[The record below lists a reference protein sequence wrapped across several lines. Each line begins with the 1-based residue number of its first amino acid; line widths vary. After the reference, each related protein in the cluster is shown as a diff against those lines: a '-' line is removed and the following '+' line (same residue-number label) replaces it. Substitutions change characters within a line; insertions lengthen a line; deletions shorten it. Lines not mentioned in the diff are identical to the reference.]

1 MILLCIP
8 NAYDMVTIK
17 LVGGLLFALSGAIMA
32 FSYSRFQTKKLNTI
46 DGFISLLFYIKGQ
59 IDCFA
64 RPRSDI
70 LATLPAEVFCACNC
84 PHGAETLEELLEA
97 SRIYLDEEPLRLVA
111 SFASEFG
118 STFREEQLRRCDYYI
133 SALGEERRR
142 VFAQVQS
149 RSRAGSAL
157 WLCASIGIIIL
168 IW

>member
-1 MILLCIP
+1 
-8 NAYDMVTIK
+8 MVTVK
-17 LVGGLLFALSGAIMA
+17 LIGGLLFGISGVIMA
-32 FSYSRFQTKKLNTI
+32 LSYSRFQTKKLNTI

-70 LATLPAEVFCACNC
+70 LSTLPAEVFCACNC
-84 PHGAETLEELLEA
+84 PRGAETLEELVEA

-111 SFASEFG
+111 SFAAEFG

-133 SALGEERRR
+133 SALSEERKR
-142 VFAQVQS
+142 VFAEVQS

-157 WLCASIGIIIL
+157 WICACIGIIIL